1 MGRKPKDQE
10 SVQDTGPSAKSRLS
24 SFLKENKDDH
34 YNYEEEV
41 HYKVST

>member
-10 SVQDTGPSAKSRLS
+10 PVQDTGPSAKSRLS

-34 YNYEEEV
+34 YNYEEET
-41 HYKVST
+41 Y

>member
-1 MGRKPKDQE
+1 MGRKPKEQE
-10 SVQDTGPSAKSRLS
+10 PAQDAGPSAKNRLS

-41 HYKVST
+41 